1 MANSTSSISAT
12 ARVAF
17 TKAVTKACPQ
27 ALILGFIG
35 FRLSEDKT
43 AFYSLWRE
51 YGAPY
56 RLSMREFR
64 YWKLVYRCLRPYN
77 VRHIARCLYQVTRA
91 ASKPHF
97 KTGS

>member
-1 MANSTSSISAT
+1 MANSTSNIRTT
-12 ARVAF
+12 AKIAF

-27 ALILGFIG
+27 ALRLGFIG
-35 FRLSEDKT
+35 FRLSGDKT

-77 VRHIARCLYQVTRA
+77 VRHIARCLCRVIGA